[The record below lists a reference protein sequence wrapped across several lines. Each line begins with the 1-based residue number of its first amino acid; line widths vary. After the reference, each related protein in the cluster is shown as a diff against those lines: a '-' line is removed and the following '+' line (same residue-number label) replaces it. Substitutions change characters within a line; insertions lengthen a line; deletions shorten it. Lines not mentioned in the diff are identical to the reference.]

1 MVLPRIAWQA
11 FRIGVD
17 SNQRKE
23 NKMNFDPIFG
33 EDNEIIGYVD
43 NVGQE
48 WTVQEAE
55 DYFTITGNRP

>member
-1 MVLPRIAWQA
+1 MALHWIAWQA